1 MTLYIFIGNYL
12 RSIYIIRLNIDERQT
27 VTALRSEFLKIMQE
41 RGFIHQCTDLEGLDK
56 LLCAGKVTAYCGV
69 DPTGDSLHVGHM
81 IPYLMMR
88 WFQKCGHEPIVL
100 IGGVTGMIGDPT
112 GKDESRQMLTEKTTQ
127 DNAASI
133 SKLFHKLL
141 QFKDSPG
148 ASGKNTPPA
157 TTVNNADWLR
167 SLNYIDFLRDYGKHF
182 SINRMLA
189 MESVKQRLER
199 EQSLSFLEFNYMILQ
214 GYDFLEL
221 YRKKKCRLQMAGSDQ
236 WGNIIQGVELT
247 RRVEGVELFGLTA
260 PLLTLSSGKKMGK
273 TESGAVWLDA
283 DKLSPYDFYQ
293 FWRNAEDGDVGRFL
307 RIFTEMPV
315 PEIEKLEKLK
325 GSEIN
330 EAKKVLAFEAT
341 KLCHGEK
348 AAAESAET
356 ARKTFEEGAAAEGLP
371 TVIVPHA
378 KLAAGI
384 PAFALFKDA
393 GLASSGGEA
402 RRLIA
407 GGGARINDEK
417 VTDEQM
423 PVTLAH
429 LSADKTIKLSAGK
442 KKHALVVVAA

>member
-1 MTLYIFIGNYL
+1 MTA
-12 RSIYIIRLNIDERQT
+12 
-27 VTALRSEFLKIMQE
+27 VRSEFLKIMQE
-41 RGFIHQCTDLEGLDK
+41 RGFLHQCTDLEGLDK
-56 LLCAGKVTAYCGV
+56 LLCTEIVTAYCGV

-112 GKDESRQMLTEKTTQ
+112 GKDESRQMLTEKTIQ
-127 DNAASI
+127 HNANSI

-141 QFKDSPG
+141 LFKDSPE
-148 ASGKNTPPA
+148 AVGKNTPLA

-167 SLNYIDFLRDYGKHF
+167 SLNYIDFLRDHGKHF

-221 YRKKKCRLQMAGSDQ
+221 YRTKKCRLQMAGSDQ

-247 RRVEGVELFGLTA
+247 RRIEQVELFGLTA

-293 FWRNAEDGDVGRFL
+293 FWRNTEDSDVGRFL
-307 RIFTEMPV
+307 RIFTELPIF
-315 PEIEKLEKLK
+315 EIEKLEKLK

-330 EAKKVLAFEAT
+330 EAKKVLAYEVT
-341 KLCHGEK
+341 KLCHGETNAVRARL
-348 AAAESAET
+348 AARE
-356 ARKTFEEGAAAEGLP
+356 TFEEGMASRSLP
-371 TVIVPHA
+371 TITLPRA

-393 GLASSGGEA
+393 GLAASGGEA

-417 VTDEQM
+417 VSDEQQM
-423 PVTLAH
+423 ISIAH
-429 LSADKTIKLSAGK
+429 LSSDKTIKLSAGK
-442 KKHALVVVAA
+442 KKHVLVTIIE